1 MRYYKYRLVSFVQTI
16 VGFSL
21 GEKCKTYDRM
31 AENKKGRTK
40 RDLKQGDLSNL
51 HLFMNRNECRQT
63 CVIHRE
69 LVSQNSVSLC
79 RNYLRLRGER
89 KEDPLGSNAGQPH
102 NEESCFMKRL
112 HFLPSFLPPTLRP
125 SFLSPPTFLHFVH
138 GPCVW
143 TTPDK
148 AWEGGDGECSLLWS
162 RCFHPRTIA
171 ESLPHRM
178 QPWEFPWGAGSQTPR
193 PVFSHHFLPATFPPV
208 LWGTGRWFLGFVSLC
223 ATYEWTC
230 IALLFLPFT

>member
-1 MRYYKYRLVSFVQTI
+1 MIEWQ
-16 VGFSL
+16 
-21 GEKCKTYDRM
+21 
-31 AENKKGRTK
+31 RTK
-40 RDLKQGDLSNL
+40 REGQKETWNKETFQTYVCLWTETSVDKPVWYTGNWFHRTACLCAGITCGWGESAKRILSVQMQAN
-51 HLFMNRNECRQT
+51 HT
-63 CVIHRE
+63 T
-69 LVSQNSVSLC
+69 
-79 RNYLRLRGER
+79 R
-89 KEDPLGSNAGQPH
+89 K
-102 NEESCFMKRL
+102 SCFMKRL

-138 GPCVW
+138 GPCIW

-193 PVFSHHFLPATFPPV
+193 PVFSHHFLPATFPPM